1 MQLEKNRTGIGREVK
16 CKVKKSADRE
26 TGAQSFS

>member
-16 CKVKKSADRE
+16 CNVKKSVVR
-26 TGAQSFS
+26 GGKVNRS